1 MYIGKVTG
9 KVVSTIKDPRLT
21 GISLVLVER
30 LPAQVGQESEV
41 FVAADTI
48 GCGEGNTV
56 LLAKGGAARMTSNLQ
71 DTPVDL
77 AVIGIID
84 NCEFARNCQGKKQI
98 AVIPN

>member
-9 KVVSTIKDPRLT
+9 RVVSTIKDPRLT

-30 LPAQVGQESEV
+30 LPARAGQESEV

-56 LLAKGGAARMTSNLQ
+56 LLAKGSAVRAVASLQ
-71 DTPVDL
+71 NPPVDL
-77 AVIGIID
+77 AVSGIND
-84 NCEFARNCQGKKQI
+84 NAELPQETGKKK
-98 AVIPN
+98 AK

>member
-21 GISLVLVER
+21 GISFVLVER
-30 LPAQVGQESEV
+30 LPARAGQESEV

-56 LLAKGGAARMTSNLQ
+56 LLTKGGAARMAANLQ

-84 NCEFARNCQGKKQI
+84 NCELAQETAKKKGK
-98 AVIPN
+98 

>member
-1 MYIGKVTG
+1 MYIGKVIG

-30 LPAQVGQESEV
+30 LPAREGRESEV

-56 LLAKGGAARMTSNLQ
+56 LLSKGSALRNIANLQ
-71 DTPVDL
+71 STPVDL

-84 NCEFARNCQGKKQI
+84 SAELPQEPAKKK
-98 AVIPN
+98 VK

>member
-1 MYIGKVTG
+1 MYIGKVIG

-30 LPAQVGQESEV
+30 LPAREGRESEV

-56 LLAKGGAARMTSNLQ
+56 LLSKGSALRSIANLQ
-71 DTPVDL
+71 STPVDL

-84 NCEFARNCQGKKQI
+84 SAELPQEPAKKK
-98 AVIPN
+98 AK